1 MSGAS
6 RSLQVCPPTR
16 MSPRLAEGPRRA
28 RLTGGRLS
36 GGQLWWISG
45 QPNNEMQLTVGAKE
59 ARPEWGSPC
68 GEPKLSPSEHRQ
80 EAPPAADLGVL
91 PTSSQNERNLAGT
104 TRSSVIS
111 GLAHRPHL

>member
-6 RSLQVCPPTR
+6 RSLQASPPTR

-59 ARPEWGSPC
+59 ARPEWSSPC

-80 EAPPAADLGVL
+80 EAPPAADLGV
-91 PTSSQNERNLAGT
+91 RR
-104 TRSSVIS
+104 TRSLKQEIRSPA
-111 GLAHRPHL
+111 GLDESDESNG